1 MVDVSNVLSGILRFR
16 VTKSNNLWNVVQ
28 VEKSY
33 PFWNTKIGVELEV
46 RMVLCSD
53 PSNYCH
59 KAFYNLLS

>member
-33 PFWNTKIGVELEV
+33 PVLEYQDQS
-46 RMVLCSD
+46 RIRSKNGSL
-53 PSNYCH
+53 
-59 KAFYNLLS
+59 F